1 MASPSSEE
9 IQTSPDEQEP
19 QQNVLIVGAG
29 PVGPA
34 TALRLA
40 QAGIMVDIIETEQQ
54 LSEEPRAVTY
64 YASALVALDK
74 MGIIPDM
81 KEAVFV
87 SARFCWR
94 KPIRYD
100 GQGGYKIG
108 DIICRGPVPRDRNAH
123 GIRGILHLP
132 QAELTKLLFEKAI

>member
-9 IQTSPDEQEP
+9 IRTAPEEQEP

-29 PVGPA
+29 PAGPA

-64 YASALVALDK
+64 YASALTALDK

-87 SARFCWR
+87 SARFCFDSAGQ
-94 KPIRYD
+94 D
-100 GQGGYKIG
+100 GDY
-108 DIICRGPVPRDRNAH
+108 
-123 GIRGILHLP
+123 
-132 QAELTKLLFEKAI
+132 T

>member
-1 MASPSSEE
+1 MASPSPEE
-9 IQTSPDEQEP
+9 IQTLPEEQEP
-19 QQNVLIVGAG
+19 QQNVLIVGAS

-40 QAGIMVDIIETEQQ
+40 QAGIMVDIIETEQR

-64 YASALVALDK
+64 YASALTALDN

-100 GQGGYKIG
+100 GQDGYKIG
-108 DIICRGPVPRDRNAH
+108 DIISRGPVPRDRNAH
-123 GIRGILHLP
+123 GIRGILYLP
-132 QAELTKLLFEKAI
+132 RLS